1 MSWASVSDTNAN
13 EVSMIM
19 SAISFTYGPCFLLLK
34 NVKIFQEA
42 PKGKKIFPPE
52 IVVVF

>member
-42 PKGKKIFPPE
+42 PKGKKLE